1 MPVVALIG
9 NKGGAGKT
17 TLCVNLA
24 AALARDKKS
33 MILDFD
39 PQQSSLQWYHI
50 AEGHSDI
57 DVFQAQSDGPDKLT
71 QQVVVQGDGYDYCLI
86 DCPPSAQSPQMQQAL
101 QIADLALVPVLPSP
115 LDIWATV
122 QVEEAIAKAREANP
136 ELKALLVINQY
147 EARTKLS
154 RLMERALSELALPSA
169 KTIIRRRVVYR
180 HAFLEGRT
188 VHDLGSHGKAASDE
202 IQQLAKEVEHV
213 L

>member
-24 AALARDKKS
+24 AALASDKPS
-33 MILDFD
+33 IILDAD
-39 PQQSSLQWYHI
+39 PQQSSLQWQRI
-50 AEGHSDI
+50 AEGHQSV
-57 DVFQAQSDGPDKLT
+57 DVMDAHCNLNEQLKVAELEC
-71 QQVVVQGDGYDYCLI
+71 DYCLI

-101 QIADLALVPVLPSP
+101 QIADLAIVPVLPSP

-122 QVEEAIAKAREANP
+122 HIEEAVASAHEVNP
-136 ELKALLVINQY
+136 GLKVLLVINQF
-147 EARTKLS
+147 EARTRLS
-154 RLMERALSELALPSA
+154 RLMERALAELTLPTA
-169 KTIIRRRVVYR
+169 KTIIRRRAIYR

-188 VHDLGSHGKAASDE
+188 VHDVGSRGQAASSE
-202 IQQLAKEVEHV
+202 IQQLVEEMEKY